1 MSRPRVKASMFLL
14 LISLIC
20 ISSSSAAGRVMGH
33 VDNANP
39 ANPTTEQF
47 DLMVRRMIEL
57 NAVVNDYEKPGPN
70 RNHYPP
76 GKGGR

>member
-1 MSRPRVKASMFLL
+1 MSRPRVKALMFLL
-14 LISLIC
+14 LVSLIL
-20 ISSSSAAGRVMGH
+20 ISSSSAAGRVIGH
-33 VDNANP
+33 VDNANS
-39 ANPTTEQF
+39 ANPTTEQ
-47 DLMVRRMIEL
+47 VRKMIEL